1 MISTVQENNIKKNRI
16 QAITFFTNSG
26 FDACAYLRIRGPMR
40 HLGINV
46 IEGKENG
53 EVFPERVSLGD
64 LIVIQRDFARDFRN
78 YEKIIN
84 KARSLNKPVVYDI
97 DDLLFQLP
105 DNHPD
110 RKSQHYT
117 ESLLPILQT
126 LSDADVVTVTTSVLK
141 DHIQPFNNN
150 IVLLPNYFDDLL
162 WKFKKPNIMN
172 ENKDPLIIG
181 YMGTESHEED
191 INHIS
196 PVLVK
201 LLNRYNHELEIHFWG
216 AKPPNELLEFVSVK
230 WYSSLTYN
238 YIDFTNFFQ
247 KQNADIFIAPLI
259 DNLFNRAKSPLKY
272 FEYSALGSPIVSS
285 QLDPFS
291 EIISNEY
298 NGYLATNHDEWFNY
312 LALLIENHELRYKI
326 ASNAQKTI
334 TENWLLSENA
344 RKWQSIYEDVLEW
357 EGTQTK
363 TETSFSILIKSL
375 NKQYSTLVDKLKE
388 DNTEKDKSIQSYL
401 LELNEIKSSKLLRIL
416 PTLRNFRN
424 KFFPANSRRKKIAK
438 FVFYFLLGQKSRIFN
453 KRKKTIYSD
462 VLQVKRQVDCNSIDH
477 HVERIDIIICV
488 HNALE
493 DIKICLESIKKFTT
507 EPFTLIIVDDGSD
520 KPTRNFLENFK
531 NNFPDYHLIRNDVA
545 KGYTFAA
552 NMGMKASN
560 AQYLIL
566 LNSDTIV
573 GPEWIDRLY
582 RAITLEDNI
591 GIVGPLSNTASWQS
605 VPYLSVKGD
614 WSLNPLPANINIEK
628 MSKLISKYSG
638 CVLPDVPLLNGFC
651 LMIKK
656 SVIDQI
662 GYFDEDNFGQ
672 GYGEEDDF
680 TLRAEKN
687 GWKKVVADD
696 VYIYH
701 SQSKSYSNE
710 KRYQLSKISG
720 ENLQKKHGIDLV
732 QSSVSFMNPNRVME
746 GVRSRT
752 KVMIER
758 EEIIDKGK
766 SRFLGKKVLF
776 ILPVVDT
783 GGGANVIIDEA
794 RLMIQMG
801 VEVNIFNLSEYK
813 IGFKHSYPNLD
824 IPIIFD
830 DVNNLSNIA
839 KNYDAVIASANYSV
853 EWLKPLQ
860 NINGLVLGYYIQGFE
875 PLMYQEGSEQA
886 EKALRTYTMIPEM
899 KKFSKTEWTRK
910 IVFEKTGKDV
920 DKVGIS
926 VNIDLFRPRD
936 SIQLGVNPVTIVAMI
951 RPNSPYRNPEMTLS
965 ILSKISKKYDKDVDI
980 LLFGS
985 NNVSSVVNQRFLDF
999 KWRELGKLTQ
1009 SQVAS
1014 MMSKADIFT
1023 DFSSHQA
1030 MGLSALEA
1038 MAAGCSVIVPQNGG
1052 AVEFIHHRKNGIV
1065 VNTFDIHDS
1074 FNGLDELVRNDEL
1087 RKQIQLNG
1095 MHDVVQY
1102 YPEKASYNI
1111 LNSLFSS

>member
-1 MISTVQENNIKKNRI
+1 MDNFNQEKNNKSKKL
-16 QAITFFTNSG
+16 QSITLYTNSG

-84 KARSLNKPVVYDI
+84 NARLISKPVVYDI

-117 ESLLPILQT
+117 ESLLPVLQT
-126 LSDADVVTVTTSVLK
+126 LSDADVVTVTTPVLK
-141 DHIQPFNNN
+141 DHVQPFNNN
-150 IVLLPNYFDDLL
+150 IALLPNYFDDLL
-162 WKFKKPNIMN
+162 WKFKKPNIKK
-172 ENKDPLIIG
+172 EKKDPIIIG

-191 INHIS
+191 INCIS
-196 PVLVK
+196 PVLIK
-201 LLNRYNHELEIHFWG
+201 LLNQSSHELEIHFWG

-259 DNLFNRAKSPLKY
+259 DNQFNKAKSPLKY

-285 QLDPFS
+285 KIDPFS
-291 EIISNEY
+291 EIITNEY
-298 NGYLATNHDEWFNY
+298 NGYLATNHDEWFKY

-326 ASNAQKTI
+326 AANAQKTI
-334 TENWLLSENA
+334 TEKWLLSDNA
-344 RKWQSIYEDVLEW
+344 RKWQAIYEEILVREEIKDNV
-357 EGTQTK
+357 GS
-363 TETSFSILIKSL
+363 SFSILIKSL
-375 NKQYSTLVDKLKE
+375 NKQYSTLLEKLKE
-388 DNTEKDKSIQSYL
+388 DNNEKDKTIQSYL
-401 LELNEIKSSKLLRIL
+401 LELNEIKNSRLLRIL
-416 PTLRNFRN
+416 PILKNLQN
-424 KFFPANSRRKKIAK
+424 KLFPTNSLQKKIAK
-438 FVFYFLLGQKSRIFN
+438 FVIYFLLGQKSRIFS
-453 KRKKTIYSD
+453 KRRKEVYSD
-462 VLQVKRQVDCNSIDH
+462 ILFAKRQVTCNSLTH
-477 HVERIDIIICV
+477 HNERIDIIICV

-493 DIKICLESIKKFTT
+493 DVKKCLESIKKFTS
-507 EPFTLIIVDDGSD
+507 EPFSMIIVDDGSD
-520 KPTRNFLENFK
+520 EPTKNFLVNSKKNFS
-531 NNFPDYHLIRNDVA
+531 NFHLIRNDIA
-545 KGYTFAA
+545 RGYTLSA
-552 NMGMKASN
+552 NMGMKESN
-560 AQYLIL
+560 AKYLIL

-582 RAITLEDNI
+582 RAITLEENI

-605 VPYLSVKGD
+605 VPELSRNGD
-614 WSLNPLPANINIEK
+614 WSLNPLPFNVTAEK
-628 MSKLISKYSG
+628 MSKLVSKYSG

-656 SVIDQI
+656 AVIDQI
-662 GYFDEDNFGQ
+662 GYFDEENFGQ

-680 TLRAEKN
+680 TLRADKH

-696 VYIYH
+696 VFIYH
-701 SQSKSYSNE
+701 AQSKSYSND

-720 ENLQKKHGIDLV
+720 ENLQKKHGIDLI
-732 QSSVSFMNPNRVME
+732 QNSVSFMNPNRVME
-746 GVRSRT
+746 GIRSRS
-752 KVMIER
+752 KVMFER
-758 EEIIDKGK
+758 EELIEKGK
-766 SRFLGKKVLF
+766 SRFSGKKVLF

-813 IGFKHSYPNLD
+813 IGFNHSYPNLD
-824 IPIIFD
+824 IPLIFG
-830 DVNNLSNIA
+830 DVNSLLNIA
-839 KNYDAVIASANYSV
+839 KNFDAVIASANYSV

-860 NINGLVLGYYIQGFE
+860 QIPSLVLGYYIQGFE
-875 PLMYQEGSEQA
+875 PLMYHEGSEQA
-886 EKALRTYTMIPEM
+886 QKALSTYTMIPEI

-910 IVFEKTGKDV
+910 IIFEKTGEDV

-936 SIQLGVNPVTIVAMI
+936 SIQLGVKPVTIVAMI

-985 NNVSSVVNQRFLDF
+985 NNVSSVVNLRFLDF

-1009 SQVAS
+1009 SQVES

-1052 AVEFIHHRKNGIV
+1052 AVEFIHHKKNGIV

-1111 LNSLFSS
+1111 LNSLFS